1 MTDPVPILAGVREV
15 ARNYDAFIVDLWG
28 VIHDGDRLY
37 AGVDEALARLRLDG
51 RQTCLLSNVPR
62 RLPAVR
68 SRLRGMGLLDHAYD
82 HLMSSGE
89 MTYLALANR
98 STEDHKA
105 LGDRFLHI
113 GAPTDGDVIDGLAYE
128 RVTTTACADF
138 VLNSGIR
145 SPDETV
151 AHLEGMLVEAADR
164 SLPMVCANPD
174 LVVMRGGRLGLC
186 AGAIAARYEEVGG
199 TVIYHGKPTRG
210 VYDRCLDLLDHPD
223 PSRILAIGDS
233 FRTDIRG
240 AAALGFD
247 SLFVTHGIH
256 ADELLK
262 DGKPDGWAIAEAG
275 VREGVRPTYA
285 MASLVW

>member
-1 MTDPVPILAGVREV
+1 MTDPVSVLAGVREV
-15 ARNYDAFIVDLWG
+15 AQDYDAFIVDLWG

-37 AGVDEALARLRLDG
+37 PGVVEALARLRVDG
-51 RQTCLLSNVPR
+51 RKTCLLSNVPR

-68 SRLRGMGLLDHAYD
+68 SRLRGMGLHDDAYD

-89 MTYLALANR
+89 MTYAALADR

-105 LGDRFLHI
+105 LGDRFLHL
-113 GAPTDGDVIDGLAYE
+113 GGPGDGDVVDGLAYE
-128 RVTTTACADF
+128 KVATMATADF

-151 AHLEGMLVEAADR
+151 AHLEELLTEAADR

-199 TVIYHGKPTRG
+199 EVIYHGKPTHG
-210 VYDRCLDLLDHPD
+210 VYDRCLDLLGHPD
-223 PSRILAIGDS
+223 PTRILAIGDS

-240 AAALGFD
+240 AAAMGFD

-256 ADELLK
+256 ADELLT
-262 DGKPDGWAIAEAG
+262 DGKPDGRAIAEAG
-275 VREGVRPTYA
+275 SREGARPTYA
-285 MASLVW
+285 IGSLIW